1 MNGMEAQGMAPDTGP
16 LPLAAVPV
24 LERALERAAGRAFK
38 AMNRAHQ
45 EQRGERMWKLSM
57 SGLGGCTR
65 EAAYKLAGVL
75 PSDPELA
82 YDTEARQAMLG
93 TIIHERFLPVFGD
106 ALAHAEVEMPVEL
119 RVPVYAD
126 DGSVEREVVITGSTD
141 CYTHVMGGGV
151 IDLKTIGAYML
162 GGVEHEGVR
171 EEHRTQVR
179 GYATAI
185 RQWGMPVAWVAWLY
199 MDRASGEV
207 MVHVEPFT
215 AEAEQATEDR
225 VRWLWKLAATPDTAP
240 RGHRGPGLSV
250 ECDGC
255 AWLKECF
262 GPDAEPGDSRSLQV
276 HANEDIAYAARR
288 YRELLDEIGPLEK
301 DKEMYGAMIGRPK
314 PGVYGDVTVTFGA
327 SSEKTDGKRAEE
339 LLREY
344 GIDVP
349 KTARRGNR
357 NVRWARSGE

>member
-1 MNGMEAQGMAPDTGP
+1 MTALEPQGMAPQTGP

-24 LERALERAAGRAFK
+24 LEKALERAAGRAFK
-38 AMNRAHQ
+38 KMNRAHQ
-45 EQRGERMWKLSM
+45 EQRGERMWALSM
-57 SGLGGCTR
+57 SGLGGCPR
-65 EAAYKLAGVL
+65 ESAYKLAHVP

-93 TIIHERFLPVFGD
+93 TIIHQEFLPAFGD
-106 ALAHAEVEMPVEL
+106 ALAHADIEMPVEL
-119 RVPVYAD
+119 RVPIYAD
-126 DGSVEREVVITGSTD
+126 DGSVEREIVITGTTD

-162 GGVEHEGVR
+162 GGVEHDGVR
-171 EEHRTQVR
+171 EEHRVQVR

-207 MVHVEPFT
+207 LVHVEPFT
-215 AEAEQATEDR
+215 EDAELATEDR
-225 VRWLWKLAATPDTAP
+225 VRWLWKQSAAPDAAP

-255 AWLKECF
+255 AWLKQCF
-262 GPDAEPGDSRSLQV
+262 GPDAEPGDSSTLQV
-276 HANEDIAYAARR
+276 HSNEDIAFAARK
-288 YRELLDEIGPLEK
+288 YRELLDKISPLEK
-301 DKEMYGAMIGRPK
+301 DKEMYGAMIGRPE

-327 SSEKTDGKRAEE
+327 SSEKTDDKRAVE

-344 GIDVP
+344 GIPVP
-349 KTARRGNR
+349 TKPRRGNR
-357 NVRWARSGE
+357 NIRWARSEE